1 MLNER
6 QKKFCEYYVACGNA
20 AEAARKAGY
29 STKSARQKGHKLLT
43 KTDIAQYIREL
54 SASPREK
61 RISEAVETLRF
72 YTRVMRGEEKDA
84 FGLEPSLDDRLKA
97 AASLLRVHEIGER
110 GTSAEERLDKMLAE
124 FKEAVLYGAG
134 AFADEQ

>member
-29 STKSARQKGHKLLT
+29 STKNARQRGSLLLT
-43 KTDIAQYIREL
+43 YKDIAQYIRDI

-61 RISEAVETLRF
+61 RIAEAVEALRF
-72 YTRVMRGEEKDA
+72 YTRVMRGEEKGA

-97 AASLLRVHEIGER
+97 AASLLRVHEVAER
-110 GTSAEERLDKMLAE
+110 SVPAEERLDNMLKE
-124 FKEAVLYGAG
+124 FKEAVLNGAG

>member
-6 QKKFCEYYVACGNA
+6 QKKFCEYYVSCGNA
-20 AEAARKAGY
+20 AEAARKSGY
-29 STKSARQKGHKLLT
+29 SMRTARHQGHRLLT
-43 KTDIAQYIREL
+43 NGHVLQYIREL

-61 RISEAVETLRF
+61 RIAEAVEALRF

-97 AASLLRVHEIGER
+97 AASLLRVHEIRER

>member
-29 STKSARQKGHKLLT
+29 STKNARQRGSLLLT
-43 KTDIAQYIREL
+43 YKDIAQYIRDL

-61 RISEAVETLRF
+61 RIAEAVEALRF

-124 FKEAVLYGAG
+124 FKEAVLYGVG

>member
-29 STKSARQKGHKLLT
+29 STKNARQRGSLLLT
-43 KTDIAQYIREL
+43 YKDIAQYIREL

-61 RISEAVETLRF
+61 RIAEAVEALRF
-72 YTRVMRGEEKDA
+72 YTRVMRGEERDA

-97 AASLLRVHEIGER
+97 AAALLRVHEIGER